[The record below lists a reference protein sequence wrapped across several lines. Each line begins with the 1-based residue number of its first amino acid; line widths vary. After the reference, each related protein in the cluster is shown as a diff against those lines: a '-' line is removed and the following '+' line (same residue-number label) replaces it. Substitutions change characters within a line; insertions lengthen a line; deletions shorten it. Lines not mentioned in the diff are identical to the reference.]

1 MWLLSIIPDSV
12 LYGFILSVMGI
23 GAALFVFGTFTFFLP
38 LVKGWGFLMRTL
50 GSLLLI
56 LSVYL
61 YGGYGTEMKWRAE
74 AAKLKADMDRKVA
87 LSEAHSKQIVTKYV
101 TKTKVV
107 KEKGDVIVKKVTE
120 YINKDADANCV
131 VPKSFVLLH
140 DSAAKNEVP
149 DTSKGVDGTP
159 SGVKLSTIGE
169 TVTINYNNYH
179 QLSER
184 LKALQDWVTQQEK
197 IYNDGK

>member
-61 YGGYGTEMKWRAE
+61 YGGYGTEMK
-74 AAKLKADMDRKVA
+74 
-87 LSEAHSKQIVTKYV
+87 
-101 TKTKVV
+101 
-107 KEKGDVIVKKVTE
+107 
-120 YINKDADANCV
+120 
-131 VPKSFVLLH
+131 
-140 DSAAKNEVP
+140 
-149 DTSKGVDGTP
+149 
-159 SGVKLSTIGE
+159 
-169 TVTINYNNYH
+169 
-179 QLSER
+179 
-184 LKALQDWVTQQEK
+184 
-197 IYNDGK
+197 

>member
-1 MWLLSIIPDSV
+1 MTGV
-12 LYGFILSVMGI
+12 QTC
-23 GAALFVFGTFTFFLP
+23 ALP
-38 LVKGWGFLMRTL
+38 
-50 GSLLLI
+50 I
-56 LSVYL
+56 C
-61 YGGYGTEMKWRAE
+61 TEMKWREE

-87 LSEAHSKQIVTKYV
+87 LSEKHSKQVVTKYI
-101 TKTKVV
+101 TQTKVI
-107 KEKGDVIVKKVTE
+107 KEKGDEIKKLSKHVKE
-120 YINKDADANCV
+120 ADAKCI

-159 SGVKLSTIGE
+159 SGVGLSTIGE

-184 LKALQDWVTQQEK
+184 LKALQDWVAQQEK
-197 IYNDGK
+197 IYNGN

>member
-1 MWLLSIIPDSV
+1 MWLLSLLPDSL

-23 GAALFVFGTFTFFLP
+23 GAALFVLGTFTIFLP
-38 LVKGWGFLMRTL
+38 LIKGWGMLMRTI

-56 LSVYL
+56 GSVYL

-87 LSEAHSKQIVTKYV
+87 LSEQHSKQVVTKYI
-101 TKTKVV
+101 TQTKVI
-107 KEKGDVIVKKVTE
+107 KEKGDEIKKLSKHVKE
-120 YINKDADANCV
+120 ADAKCI

-149 DTSKGVDGTP
+149 DTSKGVDGTS
-159 SGVKLSTIGE
+159 SGVGLSTIGE

-184 LKALQDWVTQQEK
+184 LKALQDWVAQQEK
-197 IYNDGK
+197 IYNGN

>member
-1 MWLLSIIPDSV
+1 MWLLNVIPDSI

-23 GAALFVFGTFTFFLP
+23 GAALFVFGSFAVFLP
-38 LVKGWGFLMRTL
+38 LTKGYGMLMRTI
-50 GSLLLI
+50 GTILLI
-56 LSVYL
+56 GSVYL

-87 LSEAHSKQIVTKYV
+87 LSEKNSKQIITKYV
-101 TKTKVV
+101 TQTKVI
-107 KEKGDVIVKKVTE
+107 KEKGDAIKKLSQHVKE
-120 YINKDADANCV
+120 ADAKCV

-149 DTSKGVDGTP
+149 DTSKGVDGSS
-159 SGVKLSTIGE
+159 SGTNLSTIGE

-184 LKALQDWVTQQEK
+184 LKALQDWVSSQEK
-197 IYNDGK
+197 IYNGK

>member
-1 MWLLSIIPDSV
+1 MWLLSLLPDSL

-23 GAALFVFGTFTFFLP
+23 GAALFVFGSFAIFLP
-38 LVKGWGFLMRTL
+38 LVKTWGMLMRTI
-50 GSLLLI
+50 GGLLLI
-56 LSVYL
+56 GSVYL

-87 LSEAHSKQIVTKYV
+87 LSEQHSKQVVTKYI
-101 TKTKVV
+101 TQTKVI
-107 KEKGDVIVKKVTE
+107 KEKGDEIKKLSKHVKE
-120 YINKDADANCV
+120 ADAKCD

-140 DSAAKNEVP
+140 NSAAKNEVP
-149 DTSKGVDGTP
+149 DTSKGVDGTS
-159 SGVKLSTIGE
+159 SGVGLSTIGE

-184 LKALQDWVTQQEK
+184 LKALQDWVAQQEK
-197 IYNDGK
+197 IYNGN

>member
-1 MWLLSIIPDSV
+1 MWLLNIIPDSI

-23 GAALFVFGTFTFFLP
+23 GAALFVFGTFTVFLP
-38 LVKGWGFLMRTL
+38 LVKAYGLLMRTV
-50 GSLLLI
+50 GIILLI
-56 LSVYL
+56 GSVYL

-87 LSEAHSKQIVTKYV
+87 LSEKQSKQIVTKYIV
-101 TKTKVV
+101 QTKVI
-107 KEKGDVIVKKVTE
+107 KEKGDAIKKLSQHVKE
-120 YINKDADANCV
+120 ADAKCI

-149 DTSKGVDGTP
+149 DTSKGIDGST
-159 SGVKLSTIGE
+159 SRTNLSTVGE

-184 LKALQDWVTQQEK
+184 LKALQDWVSSQEK
-197 IYNDGK
+197 IYNGK

>member
-1 MWLLSIIPDSV
+1 MWLLSLLPDSL

-23 GAALFVFGTFTFFLP
+23 GAGMFLIGSFAVFLP
-38 LVKGWGFLMRTL
+38 LVKGWGMLLRTF

-56 LSVYL
+56 GSVYL

-74 AAKLKADMDRKVA
+74 AAKLKADMDRKIA
-87 LSEAHSKQIVTKYV
+87 LSEKQSKQIVTKYI
-101 TKTKVV
+101 TQTKVI
-107 KEKGDVIVKKVTE
+107 KEKGDEIKKLSKHVKE
-120 YINKDADANCV
+120 ADAKCI
-131 VPKSFVLLH
+131 VPKSFILLH

-149 DTSKGVDGTP
+149 DTSKGIDGTA
-159 SGVKLSTIGE
+159 SGVGLSTIGE

-184 LKALQDWVTQQEK
+184 LKALQDWVAQQEK
-197 IYNDGK
+197 IYNDN

>member
-1 MWLLSIIPDSV
+1 MWLLNIIPDSI

-23 GAALFVFGTFTFFLP
+23 GAALFVFGTFTVFLP
-38 LVKGWGFLMRTL
+38 LVKAYGLLMRTV
-50 GSLLLI
+50 GIILLI
-56 LSVYL
+56 GSVYL

-87 LSEAHSKQIVTKYV
+87 LADKKSKQIVTKYV
-101 TKTKVV
+101 VQTKVI
-107 KEKGDVIVKKVTE
+107 KEKGDAIKKLSQHVKE
-120 YINKDADANCV
+120 ADAKCI

-149 DTSKGVDGTP
+149 DTSTGIDGSSSRTN
-159 SGVKLSTIGE
+159 LSTIGE

-179 QLSER
+179 QLSEQ
-184 LKALQDWVTQQEK
+184 LKALQDWVSSQEK
-197 IYNDGK
+197 IYNGK

>member
-1 MWLLSIIPDSV
+1 MWLLNVIPDSI

-23 GAALFVFGTFTFFLP
+23 GAALFVFGTFAVFLP
-38 LVKGWGFLMRTL
+38 LVKAYGLLMRTI
-50 GSLLLI
+50 GIILLI
-56 LSVYL
+56 GSVYL

-87 LSEAHSKQIVTKYV
+87 LSEKNSKQIITKYV
-101 TKTKVV
+101 TQTKVI
-107 KEKGDVIVKKVTE
+107 KEKGDAIKKLSQHVKE
-120 YINKDADANCV
+120 ADAKCA

-149 DTSKGVDGTP
+149 DTSKGVDGST
-159 SGVKLSTIGE
+159 SGINLSTIGE

-184 LKALQDWVTQQEK
+184 LKALQDWVSSQEK
-197 IYNDGK
+197 IYNGK

>member
-1 MWLLSIIPDSV
+1 MWLMSLVPDSI

-23 GAALFVFGTFTFFLP
+23 GAALFVFGTFAVFLP
-38 LVKGWGFLMRTL
+38 LVKGWGMISRTV
-50 GSLLLI
+50 GVILLI

-87 LSEAHSKQIVTKYV
+87 LSEKKSKQIVTKYV
-101 TKTKVV
+101 VQTKVI
-107 KEKGDVIVKKVTE
+107 KEKGDAIKKLSQHVKE
-120 YINKDADANCV
+120 ADAKCD

-149 DTSKGVDGTP
+149 DTSKGIDGTT
-159 SGVKLSTIGE
+159 SGVNLSTVGE
-169 TVTINYNNYH
+169 TVSINYNNYH

-184 LKALQDWVTQQEK
+184 LKALQDWVAQQEK
-197 IYNDGK
+197 IYNGK

>member
-1 MWLLSIIPDSV
+1 MWLLNIIPDSI

-23 GAALFVFGTFTFFLP
+23 GAALFVFGTFTVFLP
-38 LVKGWGFLMRTL
+38 LVKTYGLLMRTV
-50 GSLLLI
+50 GIILLI
-56 LSVYL
+56 GSVYL

-87 LSEAHSKQIVTKYV
+87 LSEKQSKQIVTKYIV
-101 TKTKVV
+101 QTKVI
-107 KEKGDVIVKKVTE
+107 KEKGDAIKKLSQHVKE
-120 YINKDADANCV
+120 ADAKCI

-149 DTSKGVDGTP
+149 DTSTGVNGSASRTN
-159 SGVKLSTIGE
+159 LSTIGE

-179 QLSER
+179 QLSEQ
-184 LKALQDWVTQQEK
+184 LKALQDWVSSQEK
-197 IYNDGK
+197 IYNGK